1 MKTSLPA
8 GLKPVHML
16 LAVGLLVAVVLAAL
30 LTFFLPDG
38 NGEEA
43 SAAERQAALAQAQL
57 LIAEPRRSLEELR
70 GQLTRVAATEEL
82 RLAIA
87 EGSPETR
94 EALAERLCEELQHCL
109 VLRLLA
115 VGHSELDTRRS
126 PALTYAALKL
136 LRDAETTGEPPV
148 AEMLAAG
155 TPDAH
160 LLMIERV
167 TDAEGKLIGFLQ
179 AAWDDA
185 LLESWLTGFAALP
198 GYKEVRQLVVGA
210 PPLVVLRQGGESAPN
225 APPTLI
231 GIPGGRFSLALWP
244 GSAPR
249 QAAGGGTGDS
259 GLTLV
264 LGLAGLVVLA
274 VAGALAW
281 ARRGGAASGAR
292 ASSSV
297 VFDGAVRAVL
307 SGRHHGL
314 ERLLPA
320 LPPGVKVA
328 PPEEAPRARGAKAA
342 AGDAASDAPAA
353 TAIHATP
360 QENGIEVFDPAEE
373 TASSVVQ
380 KVSDHLTESAVMID
394 FGAFE
399 SATQEFDLDL
409 TGGSEASAD
418 AAPEEVERA
427 PRSLFRA
434 YDIRG
439 IAGEELTEDV
449 AYAVGRAL
457 GSEAEARGQ
466 GSVVV
471 ARDGRVSSPELA
483 EAVIQ
488 GLIDTGREVID
499 IGLAPTPVLYF
510 ATHYL
515 DARTGIM
522 VTGSH
527 NPAQWNGF
535 KLVLDGETLSGE
547 AVEGLR
553 QRINRGEYC
562 QGNGK
567 RVQANMLS
575 EYIRRVSEDI
585 PVALTRPFNI
595 VVDAG
600 NSVAGLVAPPLLR
613 ALGHDVVELNC
624 EVDGTFPN
632 HDPDPSQ
639 AENLLDLQG
648 RVMAED
654 ADFGLAFDGD
664 GDRLGFVAENG
675 EIIWADR
682 LLMLLAA
689 DVLSRRPGAPVL
701 YDVKCSRALERVVT
715 QAGGRPV
722 MTRTGHSFIRAQM
735 KEMDAPLGGELSG
748 HIFVGERW
756 YGFDDALYAAARLIE
771 ILMSRSEPA
780 SEVFA
785 SLQTGHATPELRMP
799 MEAERARAVMEQVL
813 ARAGELGG
821 EPITLDGLRVN
832 YPDAWGLLRASTTMA
847 GLVARFEGDT
857 PESLAQVQV
866 RFATLLA
873 SIDPTLELPT
883 G

>member
-1 MKTSLPA
+1 
-8 GLKPVHML
+8 
-16 LAVGLLVAVVLAAL
+16 
-30 LTFFLPDG
+30 
-38 NGEEA
+38 
-43 SAAERQAALAQAQL
+43 
-57 LIAEPRRSLEELR
+57 
-70 GQLTRVAATEEL
+70 
-82 RLAIA
+82 
-87 EGSPETR
+87 
-94 EALAERLCEELQHCL
+94 
-109 VLRLLA
+109 
-115 VGHSELDTRRS
+115 
-126 PALTYAALKL
+126 
-136 LRDAETTGEPPV
+136 
-148 AEMLAAG
+148 
-155 TPDAH
+155 
-160 LLMIERV
+160 
-167 TDAEGKLIGFLQ
+167 
-179 AAWDDA
+179 
-185 LLESWLTGFAALP
+185 
-198 GYKEVRQLVVGA
+198 
-210 PPLVVLRQGGESAPN
+210 
-225 APPTLI
+225 
-231 GIPGGRFSLALWP
+231 
-244 GSAPR
+244 
-249 QAAGGGTGDS
+249 
-259 GLTLV
+259 
-264 LGLAGLVVLA
+264 
-274 VAGALAW
+274 
-281 ARRGGAASGAR
+281 
-292 ASSSV
+292 

-427 PRSLFRA
+427 PRTLFRA